1 MVNAPIGEPK
11 NPGVAL
17 PGAMTPLL
25 VTDPVTLP

>member
-17 PGAMTPLL
+17 PGVMTPLL
-25 VTDPVTLP
+25 VTGPVTLP

>member
-1 MVNAPIGEPK
+1 MVNAPIGEPA

-25 VTDPVTLP
+25 ITDPVTLP